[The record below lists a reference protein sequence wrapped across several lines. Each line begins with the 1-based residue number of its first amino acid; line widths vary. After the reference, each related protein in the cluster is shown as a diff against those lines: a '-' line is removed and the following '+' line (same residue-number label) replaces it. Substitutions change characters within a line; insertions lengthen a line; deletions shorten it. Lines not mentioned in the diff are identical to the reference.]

1 MDPWLGQK
9 NPIAVQ
15 ARHWCWICWQIWSDP
30 LISEIYMLWTRQP
43 FSTSFCFQ
51 KDGNWSACVS
61 TSLCVCVCLCW
72 FPFVW
77 FIDLFGS
84 LVGWKRYV
92 KYQPITTTCS
102 CPASDRYHG
111 APAESRISGMD
122 TGRQVYWNST
132 GGDCWKLDV
141 DSFWLHPLVFVGTIT
156 LLGGGFKLF
165 LFLTA
170 TWDLPKW
177 FNLTNLFQFGRFL
190 FRSST
195 SPLVEQPPRW
205 FFGRLFLTK
214 RKGRSH
220 DN

>member
-1 MDPWLGQK
+1 MIGSFDFGDLHAL
-9 NPIAVQ
+9 N
-15 ARHWCWICWQIWSDP
+15 S
-30 LISEIYMLWTRQP
+30 QP

-61 TSLCVCVCLCW
+61 TSLCVCVCLCC

-111 APAESRISGMD
+111 APAASRNSGMD

-132 GGDCWKLDV
+132 GGDCWKVNV
-141 DSFWLHPLVFVGTIT
+141 DSFWLHRLVFVGTMT
-156 LLGGGFKLF
+156 LLGGGFKLVSIF
-165 LFLTA
+165 TP
-170 TWDLPKW
+170 TWDLGKW
-177 FNLTNLFQFGRFL
+177 FNLTNMFKFGRFL
-190 FRSST
+190 FRSSLA
-195 SPLVEQPPRW
+195 PKAMNAGEQPRW
-205 FFGRLFLTK
+205 LSRLFLTK
-214 RKGRSH
+214 RKGEAMITRH
-220 DN
+220 QKEYDICNIGPLLC